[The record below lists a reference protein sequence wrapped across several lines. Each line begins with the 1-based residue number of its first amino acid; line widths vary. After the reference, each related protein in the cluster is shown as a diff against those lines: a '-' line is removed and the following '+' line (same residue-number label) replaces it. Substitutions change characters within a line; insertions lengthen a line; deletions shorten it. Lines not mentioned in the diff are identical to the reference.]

1 MASKKVKVTGYNEV
15 IAEVV
20 NVVED
25 VKEKDKEIRRFT
37 MNMEGANFTWKTQD
51 KTTVIKADPNTVDV
65 NFHDGKAI

>member
-1 MASKKVKVTGYNEV
+1 MASKKAKVTGYNEV

-37 MNMEGANFTWKTQD
+37 MNMEEANLRGRPRTRQ
-51 KTTVIKADPNTVDV
+51 P
-65 NFHDGKAI
+65 